1 MKMNRKM
8 NSKLL
13 QRARVS
19 AVLAGVLVALGS
31 VSAQADSRI
40 IGIGEG
46 LTNPTF
52 NLTAKVDHISTADG
66 GSVMLWGYADDD
78 DLAGFGTRAQYP
90 APTMIVNQGDTIT
103 VNLTNGLSEANDFV
117 PNVSIVFPGQQ
128 VTTTCAPGG
137 APPDTCPQ
145 GMLTMEAQNDG
156 DVVSY
161 SFTATHAGT
170 YMYHSGTNPGLQVEM
185 GLTGALI
192 VRPTGYDPAD
202 PQTYKA
208 YGHADTDYGHEEL
221 FFLTEMDPRIH
232 EWVEFDGVVDPDTGE
247 VWPELQGMLDNYV
260 SNYWFINGRTA
271 PDNFS
276 DAYANWLPTQPYN
289 SVPRMHAGD
298 KLLMRVVGGGRD
310 MHPFHHHGEHARI
323 IAVDGRLQESAPG
336 MGPDLARTVFTTPS
350 IPGKTSDGIFQWT
363 GKGLNWDIYG
373 GTDVDMPHTCNG
385 KAVDEA
391 QDAGA
396 PEFDPVTNEYC
407 ADHGKPFPVVLP
419 ENKDLGFGGWWGGSP
434 YLGSLG
440 ALPPGEG
447 GLNPFGGF
455 SFMWHSHTEKELTNY
470 DIFPGGMLTMLIIE
484 AYNTPI
490 D

>member
-1 MKMNRKM
+1 MNIKSLR
-8 NSKLL
+8 STGTPAAFAGILL
-13 QRARVS
+13 
-19 AVLAGVLVALGS
+19 ALGS
-31 VSAQADSRI
+31 VGAQATNSI
-40 IGIGEG
+40 NGISG
-46 LTNPTF
+46 TTF

-78 DLAGFGTRAQYP
+78 DQAGFGTRAQYP

-103 VNLTNGLSEANDFV
+103 INLQNGLTVAAGTV
-117 PNVSIVFPGQQ
+117 PNVSIVFPGQE
-128 VTTTCAPGG
+128 VSVSCTDGTV
-137 APPDTCPQ
+137 DTCPD
-145 GMLTMEAQNDG
+145 GVLTMEAGTDG

-161 SFTATHAGT
+161 TFTATHAGT

-192 VRPTGYDPAD
+192 VRPATPD
-202 PQTYKA
+202 QA
-208 YGHADTDYGHEEL
+208 YGHADTAYGHEEL

-232 EWVEFDGVVDPDTGE
+232 TEVELNGPDTP
-247 VWPELQGMLDNYV
+247 VLQEYLDNYF

-276 DAYANWLPTQPYN
+276 EAYVNWLPTQPYN

-298 KLLMRVVGGGRD
+298 KLLMRVVGAGRD

-323 IAVDGRLQESAPG
+323 IAVDGRMLESAPG
-336 MGPDLARTVFTTPS
+336 MGPDLATSVFTTPS
-350 IPGKTSDGIFQWT
+350 IPGKTSDGIFEWS
-363 GKGLNWDIYG
+363 GAGLNWDIYG

-385 KAVDEA
+385 KDVGQA
-391 QDAGA
+391 QDPGA
-396 PEFDPVTNEYC
+396 PEFDPVTHEYC

-419 ENKDLGFGGWWGGSP
+419 QNLDLAFGGWWSGSP

-447 GLNPFGGF
+447 GLNPNGGF
-455 SFMWHSHTEKELTNY
+455 AFMWHSHTEKELTNY

-484 AYNTPI
+484 AYNVTI